1 MFIILKEDKDQI
13 ILHNII
19 RKEIIEEIIDIKID
33 AKSII
38 LEWNK
43 KIKNRSPDI
52 ISYDL
57 IMLIEYVINKTKEEI
72 KCHTKQQSLEK
83 QEQRV

>member
-1 MFIILKEDKDQI
+1 MLKEDKDQI

-43 KIKNRSPDI
+43 KINNSSPDI
-52 ISYDL
+52 L
-57 IMLIEYVINKTKEEI
+57 
-72 KCHTKQQSLEK
+72 C
-83 QEQRV
+83 